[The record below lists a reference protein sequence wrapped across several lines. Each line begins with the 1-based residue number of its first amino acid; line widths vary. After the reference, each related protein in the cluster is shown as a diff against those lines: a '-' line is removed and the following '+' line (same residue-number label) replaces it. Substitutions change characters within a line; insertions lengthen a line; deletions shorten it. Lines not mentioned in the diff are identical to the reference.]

1 MKRKPNHAA
10 KLFVKP
16 LCVHPSG
23 CRSRSNTLKRG
34 PQTAA
39 LRLMSP
45 RLVHNST
52 RKFAVDR
59 TKFRQVLDCG
69 DGVFGVA
76 ALDRGGS
83 VGDERRS
90 LERSRSQSGD
100 FADSVTALAHTAAC
114 HGRSKIYNKNES
126 GMRSTPTC
134 TKDLSNRKSKLGS
147 TALRLRPS
155 LLAVVCAVVAFFE
168 PEVLHPLRAQS
179 YSFTSVFGFGGLSD
193 GLAATAHFYAKGIA
207 VDRAGNIYIG
217 D

>member
-34 PQTAA
+34 HQTAA

-59 TKFRQVLDCG
+59 TKFRQV
-69 DGVFGVA
+69 
-76 ALDRGGS
+76 LDRGGS